1 LGGFL
6 LAFLS
11 GVASGCYTYSPL
23 PAMPAPGSE
32 VSLGLNDQGRI
43 ALGQSVGP
51 AARTIE
57 GTLSSRT
64 DSLFV
69 VNVNSVSY
77 FNGLTNKWSGE
88 PVNVGASFVQE
99 ARLRQFSR
107 GRTALMVGLASAAV
121 LGFAMSRGLFSRP
134 SPDPS
139 PIPPPPEPQ

>member
-1 LGGFL
+1 M
-6 LAFLS
+6 
-11 GVASGCYTYSPL
+11 
-23 PAMPAPGSE
+23 PAPAPGSE

-77 FNGLTNKWSGE
+77 FNGLSNKWSGE

-107 GRTALMVGLASAAV
+107 SRTALTVGLAAAAV
-121 LGFAMSRGLFSRP
+121 LVVVMGGGLFSRP
-134 SPDPS
+134 APNPG
-139 PIPPPPEPQ
+139 PTPPPPEPQ

>member
-1 LGGFL
+1 M
-6 LAFLS
+6 
-11 GVASGCYTYSPL
+11 
-23 PAMPAPGSE
+23 PAPAPGSE

-43 ALGQSVGP
+43 ALQQSVGP

-57 GTLSSRT
+57 GRLSSRT

-77 FNGLTNKWSGE
+77 FNGLSNKWSGE

-107 GRTALMVGLASAAV
+107 GRTALAVAIASAAV
-121 LGFAMSRGLFSRP
+121 LGFAMSRGLFKSP
-134 SPDPS
+134 APDPG
-139 PIPPPPEPQ
+139 PNPPPPEPQ

>member
-1 LGGFL
+1 M
-6 LAFLS
+6 
-11 GVASGCYTYSPL
+11 
-23 PAMPAPGSE
+23 PAPAPGSE

-69 VNVNSVSY
+69 VKVNSVSY
-77 FNGLTNKWSGE
+77 FNGLSNKWSGE
-88 PVNVGASFVQE
+88 PVSVGTSFVQE

-107 GRTALMVGLASAAV
+107 SRTVLVVGIASAAV

-134 SPDPS
+134 APNPG
-139 PIPPPPEPQ
+139 PTPPPPEPQ